1 MKTISNREF
10 AGNLDHYFDVAREQ
24 DEVRVK
30 KGREVRVKKG
40 REMYRLVYEASMP
53 QQPILEPDDDYRRAI
68 SCDEFKERA
77 LETVEKVHRKFYG
90 NEREVS
96 PRRP

>member
-24 DEVRVK
+24 DE
-30 KGREVRVKKG
+30 GRGKKG
-40 REMYRLVYEASMP
+40 REMFRLVYEASMP

>member
-24 DEVRVK
+24 D
-30 KGREVRVKKG
+30 EVRVKKG

>member
-30 KGREVRVKKG
+30 KGRE
-40 REMYRLVYEASMP
+40 MYRLVCEASIP
-53 QQPILEPDDDYRRAI
+53 QQPIREPDDDYRRAI
-68 SCDEFKERA
+68 TIDELKERMS
-77 LETVEKVHRKFYG
+77 VSIHKFFADKQ
-90 NEREVS
+90 
-96 PRRP
+96 

>member
-30 KGREVRVKKG
+30 KGRE
-40 REMYRLVYEASMP
+40 MFRLVYEASMP

>member
-30 KGREVRVKKG
+30 KGRE
-40 REMYRLVYEASMP
+40 MFRLVYEASIP

-68 SCDEFKERA
+68 SCDEFKERLLA
-77 LETVEKVHRKFYG
+77 RIEKLDEKYARK
-90 NEREVS
+90 
-96 PRRP
+96 